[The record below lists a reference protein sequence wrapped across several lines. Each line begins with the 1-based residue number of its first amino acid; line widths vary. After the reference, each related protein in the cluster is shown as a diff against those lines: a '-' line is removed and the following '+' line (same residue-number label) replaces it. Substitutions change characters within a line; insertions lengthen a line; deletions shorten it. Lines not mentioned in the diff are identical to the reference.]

1 MPVLLDV
8 VQQLLIFLLSPGPLL
23 QAILVAARRPPHA
36 GLPAGKTDA
45 TNTAQYIQHQF
56 NSTEW
61 WGGCGRVG
69 RGYGAAL
76 LHAYILP
83 ARSLLQCCD
92 DLARTCGLRTC
103 LVNSSCTHAH
113 TLPPGVEK
121 QLRAWYVQAVQLVRY
136 GGMLQ

>member
-1 MPVLLDV
+1 MYRTGQPRQGPPTAMPVLLDV
-8 VQQLLIFLLSPGPLL
+8 VQQLLIFLLSPRPLL

-61 WGGCGRVG
+61 WGGCGSC

-76 LHAYILP
+76 LHICLYT
-83 ARSLLQCCD
+83 ARP
-92 DLARTCGLRTC
+92 LAAAVLRRP
-103 LVNSSCTHAH
+103 S
-113 TLPPGVEK
+113 
-121 QLRAWYVQAVQLVRY
+121 
-136 GGMLQ
+136 

>member
-1 MPVLLDV
+1 MYRTGQPRQGPPTAMPVLLDV
-8 VQQLLIFLLSPGPLL
+8 VQQLLIFLLSPRPLL

-61 WGGCGRVG
+61 WSGCGVG

-83 ARSLLQCCD
+83 GRSLLQP
-92 DLARTCGLRTC
+92 AVLRRP
-103 LVNSSCTHAH
+103 S
-113 TLPPGVEK
+113 
-121 QLRAWYVQAVQLVRY
+121 
-136 GGMLQ
+136 